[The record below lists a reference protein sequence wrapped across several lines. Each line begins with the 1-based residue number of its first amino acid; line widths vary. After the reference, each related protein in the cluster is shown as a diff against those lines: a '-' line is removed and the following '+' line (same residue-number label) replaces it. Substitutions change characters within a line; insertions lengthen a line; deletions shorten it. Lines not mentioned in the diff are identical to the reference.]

1 MSMRRGRERGGGA
14 GRGRGGGMGNGRG
27 RGLGRGSGRGPC
39 AGMGA
44 ARQPAI
50 DSMLRDSGVVQQL
63 AKAHADPIVALV
75 DASRCTG
82 CGVCIDACPDKAISV
97 NDVAAVEP
105 RLCVGCG
112 ACVRECP
119 NEALALGRVPL
130 ERGATG

>member
-1 MSMRRGRERGGGA
+1 MSMGRGPGCGGGA

-27 RGLGRGSGRGPC
+27 RGLGRGGGLGPC

-44 ARQPAI
+44 ARQPVI
-50 DSMLRDSGVVQQL
+50 EPTPRDSEAVRQPV
-63 AKAHADPIVALV
+63 KAHADPIVAVV

-82 CGVCIDACPDKAISV
+82 CGICIDACADKAISV
-97 NDVAAVEP
+97 NGVAAVDP

-112 ACVRECP
+112 ACVPECP